1 MAHGRR
7 LNPPA
12 MFSPCVCLIGP
23 EGKKINL
30 NHYKIA
36 GLTIAMEGACETL
49 QRLMKSYGAN
59 INGKADITMSID
71 REKMHKTG
79 EEYPHLSPDEWEYI
93 QTGYAFAC
101 KLPDF
106 DGFCL
111 HASAVA
117 LNGRAVLFSGPCG
130 TGKSTHTH
138 LWRQYFGPDR
148 VVVINDDKPV
158 LRRIEDIF
166 YVYGTPWSGKRALN
180 TNIRVLLSAVVFL
193 KQARENHIR
202 RLSNKEAVQ
211 MLFYQSQR
219 PGSDRDRINRLLT
232 LMDALLQKIPVYQ
245 MDCDISFN
253 AVKTA
258 YNEICQLRMETEN
271 KR

>member
-1 MAHGRR
+1 M
-7 LNPPA
+7 
-12 MFSPCVCLIGP
+12 
-23 EGKKINL
+23 

-36 GLTIAMEGACETL
+36 DLTVAIEGAGETL
-49 QRLMKSYGAN
+49 QRMMKPYRADT
-59 INGKADITMSID
+59 NGKADITMSID
-71 REKMHKTG
+71 REKMNETG
-79 EEYPHLSPDEWEYI
+79 EEYPHLSLDEWEYI

-101 KLPDF
+101 KLPNF
-106 DGFCL
+106 DGFCF

-117 LNGRAVLFSGPCG
+117 LDGKAVLFSGPCG
-130 TGKSTHTH
+130 TGKTTHTN

-166 YVYGTPWSGKRALN
+166 YVYGAPWSGKSALN
-180 TNIRVLLSAVVFL
+180 TNICVPLGAIVFL
-193 KQARENHIR
+193 QQAKENHIR

-219 PGSDRDRINRLLT
+219 PGSDRERINRLLT
-232 LMDALLQKIPVYQ
+232 LMDALLQEIPVYQ
-245 MDCDISFN
+245 MDCDISFD

-258 YNEICQLRMETEN
+258 YNEIWQIRMETEN
-271 KR
+271 EDKIRLFHA